1 MPQVIDG
8 EKLAEQVMDSLAD
21 GMISAVVNEIF
32 PISVIALKGN
42 TAVLSQ
48 GGKAVS
54 VGQRYNA
61 VILED
66 ELTDPQTG
74 RSLGRLETPCC
85 VISIVRV
92 SDQTS
97 YGKVEGDVPP
107 ELAFFKPGMM
117 ELRERLEEATALAEP
132 TALPT
137 APAPAA
143 TGSGAVR
150 SRQQAPAKKSPK
162 KDPPPSEDANW

>member
-1 MPQVIDG
+1 
-8 EKLAEQVMDSLAD
+8 L
-21 GMISAVVNEIF
+21 
-32 PISVIALKGN
+32 GN

-97 YGKVEGDVPP
+97 YGKVEGAVPP
-107 ELAFFKPGMM
+107 ELALFKPGMM
-117 ELRERLEEATALAEP
+117 ELRERLEEASASAEP
-132 TALPT
+132 VARP
-137 APAPAA
+137 ASPAPSAAA
-143 TGSGAVR
+143 TSELR
-150 SRQQAPAKKSPK
+150 QRQQAPARDSSKKET
-162 KDPPPSEDANW
+162 PPSEDQNW